1 MSNKKKIKAQKV
13 NAAPKGGKKTSVW
26 KAKIWPAIKSWA
38 RTLISN
44 DACVEKRNAKWY
56 GPLAVAIVSLI
67 VALVPMMVT
76 SFSQSGGT
84 VIDSP
89 TYNMDTGL
97 AEFSRY
103 LEANDIV
110 LEVEGGKLVNPG
122 NTWRAHF
129 AEKTPQAYLHSYTYQ
144 TVVIPSTGN
153 DSSSSSSSEQQNPVY
168 ETVTSFDFAV
178 YFIGDSDL
186 TPAEYAS
193 ENVLSRSP
201 MTIGDGTYNPKTTSF
216 MVLSNNGFVIYKM
229 PNYDGGDSNSV
240 LASTAGEWSTSSL
253 EGLSLGSLASKN
265 LEGAPYTV
273 SYESDP
279 RAYVNEVRLA
289 WRQVFH
295 DGAAYGVMINGLTWV
310 GIVAAIFV
318 ALTFILG
325 LTVFLMTRGKR
336 NPFNVYTF
344 WQSQKIAYWASF
356 TPAVLAMILSF
367 IVPSWAILF
376 YIFLFGMRIMWMS
389 MRSLRP
395 QYTE

>member
-1 MSNKKKIKAQKV
+1 
-13 NAAPKGGKKTSVW
+13 
-26 KAKIWPAIKSWA
+26 
-38 RTLISN
+38 
-44 DACVEKRNAKWY
+44 
-56 GPLAVAIVSLI
+56 
-67 VALVPMMVT
+67 
-76 SFSQSGGT
+76 
-84 VIDSP
+84 
-89 TYNMDTGL
+89 
-97 AEFSRY
+97 
-103 LEANDIV
+103 
-110 LEVEGGKLVNPG
+110 
-122 NTWRAHF
+122 
-129 AEKTPQAYLHSYTYQ
+129 
-144 TVVIPSTGN
+144 
-153 DSSSSSSSEQQNPVY
+153 
-168 ETVTSFDFAV
+168 
-178 YFIGDSDL
+178 
-186 TPAEYAS
+186 
-193 ENVLSRSP
+193 
-201 MTIGDGTYNPKTTSF
+201 

-253 EGLSLGSLASKN
+253 EGLSLGSLANKN
-265 LEGAPYTV
+265 LEGIPYTA

-289 WRQVFH
+289 WRQLFH